1 MNTLPQTRHREAA
14 EQAVQLAMPM
24 LEAARADRRVGESG
38 FLHVVIMDPQA
49 RPADGDFESAILY
62 EKSIGDT
69 SRWDADYGAYARA
82 KARLSWRTGRP
93 SHEVLALQPHLV
105 AQGDVLVWGSAVV
118 DGVVVGVSGANPW
131 FDEAL
136 SGAIAH
142 LFKACVHAQVDAQA
156 SA

>member
-38 FLHVVIMDPQA
+38 FLHVVIMDPQT

-82 KARLSWRTGRP
+82 KARLSWRGGGGQRRHP
-93 SHEVLALQPHLV
+93 LV
-105 AQGDVLVWGSAVV
+105 
-118 DGVVVGVSGANPW
+118 
-131 FDEAL
+131 
-136 SGAIAH
+136 
-142 LFKACVHAQVDAQA
+142 
-156 SA
+156 